1 MVHKESLLAMCWGAL
16 ICEPDWREL
25 SCTAEVHRVQRVDE
39 AVEQETLKVRVCYG
53 FPFQQGFV
61 P

>member
-1 MVHKESLLAMCWGAL
+1 MVRKESLLVMCWVDL

-25 SCTAEVHRVQRVDE
+25 NCTAEVHRVQKVDE
-39 AVEQETLKVRVCYG
+39 AVEQETLRVKVCYG
-53 FPFQQGFV
+53 FPGQQGFD